1 MNQLFSGAFYG
12 IFPIVILDLFL
23 RLFCGRLPGSGG
35 WSCLRGLGFLGLARH
50 SGRSGV
56 HLSRRITRGLTI
68 LLRLGL
74 LAGGGGGSSVLL
86 LVLVLLAVA
95 DDGGATLALLV
106 VISRGCRD
114 QARSDHGCAL
124 RLSFLLFLQL
134 RLREPLALCLK
145 PGFLLL
151 SSALFLVRGGLL
163 RVSDSLGCGFLRL
176 ELGLCL
182 SLQSFKLS
190 FLFML
195 LFLLLRNLGL
205 HGIGKSALSLLT
217 LLCLGAF
224 GRGARTLRAF
234 EGRPHTGTRSLRVPS
249 CSTSCRRS
257 LPFLLLL
264 LLELLDLAF
273 GEAGILALLTFILF
287 FHCIGC

>member
-1 MNQLFSGAFYG
+1 M
-12 IFPIVILDLFL
+12 
-23 RLFCGRLPGSGG
+23 
-35 WSCLRGLGFLGLARH
+35 GFLGLARH

-74 LAGGGGGSSVLL
+74 LAGGGGGSSFLL

-114 QARSDHGCAL
+114 QARSDHGRAL

-151 SSALFLVRGGLL
+151 SSAPFLICGGLR
-163 RVSDSLGCGFLRL
+163 RVSDSLGFGFLRL
-176 ELGLCL
+176 ELGFCL
-182 SLQSFKLS
+182 SLQLFNLR
-190 FLFML
+190 FLFDF
-195 LFLLLRNLGL
+195 FLLLCRNLGL
-205 HGIGKSALSLLT
+205 HGIGESALSLLT

-224 GRGARTLRAF
+224 GCRTRARALRGF
-234 EGRPHTGTRSLRVPS
+234 EGSPHTSTRSLSVTS

-273 GEAGILALLTFILF
+273 GEAGILALLTLLLF
-287 FHCIGC
+287 FHCIRC